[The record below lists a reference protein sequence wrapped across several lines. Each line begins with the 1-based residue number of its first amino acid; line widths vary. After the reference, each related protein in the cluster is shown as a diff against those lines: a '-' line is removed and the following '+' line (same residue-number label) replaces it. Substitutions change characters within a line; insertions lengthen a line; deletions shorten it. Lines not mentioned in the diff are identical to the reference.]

1 MSAVLGKE
9 KLNVCQDISLG
20 HYTHEKSPLGAAA
33 ALAMIEWIEANHT
46 IEKVN
51 QLSKVFY
58 KELKNLQ
65 KKYPL
70 IGDVRVIGLM
80 GALELVCNL
89 ESKEKNN
96 DLAENILYDCLSNG
110 LSFKVSQGNVLTLT
124 PPLIIT
130 EEELKSAI
138 KVLENSFEKLIGP
151 GFTNY

>member
-1 MSAVLGKE
+1 
-9 KLNVCQDISLG
+9 
-20 HYTHEKSPLGAAA
+20 
-33 ALAMIEWIEANHT
+33 
-46 IEKVN
+46 
-51 QLSKVFY
+51 
-58 KELKNLQ
+58 
-65 KKYPL
+65 
-70 IGDVRVIGLM
+70 M

-138 KVLENSFEKLIGP
+138 KVLENSFEKLIGQDLP
-151 GFTNY
+151 IINIFLILIKKFDGTVDLFS